1 MNQTEIV
8 ACIYKHV
15 GRTKDLEKY
24 AKLAEE
30 IAIMA
35 AKEGR
40 EARANICDKLAAAL
54 LAAVAQKHY
63 NPISDP
69 TGVDGAQM
77 WNGQWWMPL
86 WGCDTLDSMLDDMAY
101 AVARLT
107 EA

>member
-1 MNQTEIV
+1 MNSEEQPQAGNI
-8 ACIYKHV
+8 ARC
-15 GRTKDLEKY
+15 
-24 AKLAEE
+24 AE
-30 IAIMA
+30 
-35 AKEGR
+35 
-40 EARANICDKLAAAL
+40 L